1 MKEQIKS
8 KFPEVQFYDCYAG
21 ELYGEWGNYS
31 ISIMDGHH
39 AVFRI
44 GGTVLVNQYITED
57 TLPQFLDMILN
68 YYMC

>member
-1 MKEQIKS
+1 MKEQIKA
-8 KFPEVQFYDCYAG
+8 KFPEVQFYNCYAG
-21 ELYGEWGNYS
+21 EIYGEWGNYS

-44 GGTVLVNQYITED
+44 GGTVLVSQYITED
-57 TLPQFLDMILN
+57 TLHQFLDMILN